1 MKSYSYQAIVEAI
14 SHLKEDGHTDV
25 PSSIRMCKNII
36 EDAHDILCALCEAD
50 MEDSID
56 TWWTNK
62 LAVAADSLN
71 KLRDYYTVDVDHN
84 QQDNTM
90 NKYIQGGIKALGDMV
105 KGRRVVHTTPTG
117 HKVTDNFPHTGI
129 VPRIIAA
136 KRARQASPLTRGQ
149 TR

>member
-1 MKSYSYQAIVEAI
+1 MKSYSYQALVEAI

-50 MEDSID
+50 MEESID

-71 KLRDYYTVDVDHN
+71 KLRDYYTVDVNHSQEIEETSLRPFN
-84 QQDNTM
+84 M
-90 NKYIQGGIKALGDMV
+90 NHIARRAAQALYTTNERTPAGKIVKDRGQIGTGPGIFNRK
-105 KGRRVVHTTPTG
+105 P
-117 HKVTDNFPHTGI
+117 NPFNPN
-129 VPRIIAA
+129 
-136 KRARQASPLTRGQ
+136 SGQ